1 MGIFKRESNIISY
14 TIDKTFANNFSIS
27 ICDGQVAVSVPWYAS
42 RKQINQVIEDKK
54 NWIMQKLEEYENR
67 NKQIKSD
74 LEKKT
79 VCVWGEKYGIKISYK
94 LISYPELNLDNNTIQ
109 INLPVKYRNVDN
121 TKILELILEK
131 FYTRMTEKEVE
142 YLMEKYRNLT
152 GLAPEDYRIEK
163 MLDCFGKFIEESKE
177 IIINSQISKYSKKII
192 EYVVLHE
199 ICHLKYKTHGKYFT
213 KMIAEYLPEYVS
225 IEKEIKG
232 LF

>member
-27 ICDGQVAVSVPWYAS
+27 ICEGQVAVSVPWYAS

-54 NWIMQKLEEYENR
+54 NWIMQKLEEYENK

-94 LISYPELNLDNNTIQ
+94 LISYPELNLDDNTIQ

-121 TKILELILEK
+121 TKILEAILEK

-142 YLMEKYRNLT
+142 NLMEKYRKLT
-152 GLAPEDYRIEK
+152 GLAPEDYKIQK
-163 MLDCFGKFIEESKE
+163 MSDCLGKFIDESKE
-177 IIINSQISKYSKKII
+177 IIINSEISKYNKKIM

-199 ICHLKYKTHGKYFT
+199 ICHLKYKTHGKYFI
-213 KMIAEYLPEYVS
+213 KMVSEYLPEYAS

>member
-1 MGIFKRESNIISY
+1 MSILKRESNVISY

-42 RKQINQVIEDKK
+42 RKQINQIIEEKK
-54 NWIMQKLEEYENR
+54 NWIMQKLEEYEKR

-74 LEKKT
+74 LEHKT
-79 VCVWGEKYGIKISYK
+79 VSVWGEKYLINISYK
-94 LISYPELNLDNNTIQ
+94 FISYPELNLDNNIIK

-121 TKILELILEK
+121 TKILEVILEK
-131 FYTRMTEKEVE
+131 FYTRITEKEVE
-142 YLMEKYRNLT
+142 NLMEKYRKLT
-152 GLAPEDYRIEK
+152 GLAPEDYKIKK
-163 MLDCFGKFIEESKE
+163 MSDCFGKYIEESKE
-177 IIINSQISKYSKKII
+177 IIINSQISKYSKEIM

-199 ICHLKYKTHGKYFT
+199 ICHLKYKTHGKYFI
-213 KMIAEYLPEYVS
+213 KMISKYIPEFAR